1 MIDNS
6 TDIGKHY
13 LYPSNLF
20 VSNKHFLVTTV
31 LGSCIS
37 ICLIDKVNKVGGIN
51 HFMLPYWN
59 GEGLAS
65 AKYGNIANER
75 LLAEMLRKGAEK
87 KYIEAKVFGGA
98 NQANFTMQIGARN
111 TEMAINFLLN
121 QNIPLI
127 AESTQGNLGRKLIF
141 DTHSGI
147 VKLKQIKPHLSKEIS
162 KEKGIA

>member
-1 MIDNS
+1 MTDHT

-20 VSNKHFLVTTV
+20 VSDEPFKVTTV

-37 ICLIDKVNKVGGIN
+37 LCLIDKENAVGGIN

-75 LLAEMLRKGAEK
+75 LLAEMIRKGANRK
-87 KYIEAKVFGGA
+87 NIEAKIFGGA

-111 TEMAINFLLN
+111 TEMARNFLLN
-121 QNIPLI
+121 ENIPLI
-127 AESTQGNLGRKLIF
+127 AESTLGNLGRKLIF
-141 DTHSGI
+141 DTNTGV
-147 VKLKQIKPHLSKEIS
+147 VKLKYIRPQLKKVNSI
-162 KEKGIA
+162 G